1 MPVLVRS
8 HPLPSSRIVHDR
20 RAASSPLLSSP
31 SSPHP
36 EQNDRG
42 CVLTCAR
49 TVAEPF
55 SFANSLSLSLFLLF
69 SFSRRLTHRHVH
81 ARVYYCTRFREF
93 SATRKKRKKRFFFF
107 FSLRILLVLSPS
119 PRIVI
124 LTNIRTIR
132 TYPPRIRLLNDL
144 EPGRRIFHE
153 MTVDVALNHPE

>member
-49 TVAEPF
+49 TVAEPRF
-55 SFANSLSLSLFLLF
+55 IREFSLSLPSF

-107 FSLRILLVLSPS
+107 FSLRILLVLSPA

>member
-20 RAASSPLLSSP
+20 RAASSPLLSS
-31 SSPHP
+31 SPP
-36 EQNDRG
+36 IERNDRG

-49 TVAEPF
+49 TVAEPRF
-55 SFANSLSLSLFLLF
+55 IREFSLSLSLFLLF
-69 SFSRRLTHRHVH
+69 PFSSSTDSSSRTRTRLLLYTFSRIFGH
-81 ARVYYCTRFREF
+81 E
-93 SATRKKRKKRFFFF
+93 KKRKKRFFFF

>member
-49 TVAEPF
+49 TVAEPRF
-55 SFANSLSLSLFLLF
+55 IREFSLSLSLFLLF
-69 SFSRRLTHRHVH
+69 PF
-81 ARVYYCTRFREF
+81 
-93 SATRKKRKKRFFFF
+93 
-107 FSLRILLVLSPS
+107 LV
-119 PRIVI
+119 
-124 LTNIRTIR
+124 
-132 TYPPRIRLLNDL
+132 D
-144 EPGRRIFHE
+144 
-153 MTVDVALNHPE
+153 

>member
-20 RAASSPLLSSP
+20 RAASSPLLSS
-31 SSPHP
+31 SPP
-36 EQNDRG
+36 IEQNDRG

-49 TVAEPF
+49 TVAEPRF
-55 SFANSLSLSLFLLF
+55 IREFSLSLPSF

-107 FSLRILLVLSPS
+107 FSLRILLVLSPA